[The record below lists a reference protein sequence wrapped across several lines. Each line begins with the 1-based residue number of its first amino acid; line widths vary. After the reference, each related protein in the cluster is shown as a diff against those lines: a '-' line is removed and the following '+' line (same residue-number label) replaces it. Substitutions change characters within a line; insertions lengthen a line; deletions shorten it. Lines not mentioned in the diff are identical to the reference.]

1 MGVAPSAVR
10 FLGLA
15 GLLDGTT
22 LLALLLV
29 IGSAAA
35 HATWNL
41 LLKRAQRPEV
51 FAWWLTAFA
60 VAGALPVAGLLALR
74 TGFEPVG
81 VWYVVGTTLL
91 HICYFVCLSR
101 SLARSDL
108 ALAYPIAR
116 GVGTG
121 LAPAL
126 AAFTLGEMVSGP
138 AWAGIGGIVA
148 GIYAMAWW
156 GKLRR
161 PAASGDWRKNAGG
174 VGYALL
180 TGVCIA
186 LYTVTDKRGVAYIS
200 PFLYLYLM
208 SCGVAVGMLPYIIRS
223 YGIAAVVDE
232 WRGGAWAIVAASGL
246 LFLAYGLVL
255 TAMQFADASY
265 VAPARESG
273 LLFGILLGAAVLK
286 ERVTAGQ
293 GIGAALIV
301 GGLAVITIFR

>member
-1 MGVAPSAVR
+1 M
-10 FLGLA
+10 GLA
-15 GLLDGTT
+15 RLLDATT

-41 LLKRAQRPEV
+41 LLKRARRPEV
-51 FAWWLTAFA
+51 FAWWLSAFA
-60 VAGALPVAGLLALR
+60 VAGALPVAGFLALR
-74 TGFEPVG
+74 TDFEPVG
-81 VWYVVGTTLL
+81 VWYVIGTTLL

-126 AAFTLGEMVSGP
+126 ASFTLGEAVSAP
-138 AWAGIGGIVA
+138 AWGGIGGIVA

-161 PAASGDWRKNAGG
+161 PVGAGELRNNAGG

-180 TGVCIA
+180 TGVCIS

-208 SCGVAVGMLPYIIRS
+208 TCGVAVGMLPYIIRS
-223 YGIAAVVDE
+223 YGVPAVVGE
-232 WRGGAWAIVAASGL
+232 WRGGGWAIVAASGL

-273 LLFGILLGAAVLK
+273 LLFAILLGAVALK
-286 ERVTAGQ
+286 ERVTVGH

-301 GGLAVITIFR
+301 GGLTVITIFR